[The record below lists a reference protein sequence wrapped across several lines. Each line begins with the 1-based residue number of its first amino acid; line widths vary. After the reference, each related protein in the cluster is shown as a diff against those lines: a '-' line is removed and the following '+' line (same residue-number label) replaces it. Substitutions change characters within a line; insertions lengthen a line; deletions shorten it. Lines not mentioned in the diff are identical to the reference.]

1 MKKIKTVCASLLLV
15 SVLAG
20 CQDATAKLPDS
31 STVLFS
37 VGSKNVTKG
46 DVYSVMAVTNGASQA
61 VNDVNRIIAQNEIE
75 LTEEMKTQAQQSL
88 ESYKTYYGDTFTK
101 HLEQIGMTE
110 QEYLDNYLIPSLQA
124 EQLTPK
130 YITDNFDKVAAAY
143 APVKATLLEFTSQD
157 DANAALSELKDGS
170 KDAATAAKDHNSA
183 SKGTSEIYTIES
195 TDLDSTVRT
204 MLHSAVPD
212 DGWFLVPETDG
223 ATFVVMRIDNND
235 PNAFKD
241 EAISVLRNVTAIN
254 NDATTYWFRKYNFHI
269 YDKTLYDSVASDY
282 PNNFVQE
289 LPAEEETPAVTE
301 TEAPET
307 TETTETTEESGN

>member
-1 MKKIKTVCASLLLV
+1 MKKISKVFASALLV

-20 CQDATAKLPDS
+20 CTDAVAKLPDS

-37 VGSKNVTKG
+37 VGSKTVTKG
-46 DVYSVMAVTNGASQA
+46 DVYAVMAGSNGAAQA
-61 VNDVNRIIAQNEIE
+61 VNDVNRIIAQKEIE
-75 LTEEMKTQAQQSL
+75 LTEEMKTQANESL
-88 ESYKTYYGDTFTK
+88 SSYKTYYGDTFTK
-101 HLEQIGMTE
+101 HLEQIGMSE

-130 YITDNFDKVAAAY
+130 YITENFDKVAATY

-183 SKGTSEIYTIES
+183 SKGTSVIYTIES

-204 MLHSAVPD
+204 MLKSAKPD
-212 DGWFLVPETDG
+212 DGWFVVAETDG
-223 ATFVVMRIDNND
+223 ATFIVMRIDDND
-235 PNAFKD
+235 PNNFKD
-241 EAISVLRNVTAIN
+241 EAVQTLRNVSAIS

-269 YDKTLYDSVASDY
+269 YDKTLYDAVASDY
-282 PNNFVQE
+282 PYNFVQE
-289 LPAEEETPAVTE
+289 LPAEEETAAPAAE
-301 TEAPET
+301 TPA
-307 TETTETTEESGN
+307 ETTEESGN

>member
-1 MKKIKTVCASLLLV
+1 MAAVAASL
-15 SVLAG
+15 
-20 CQDATAKLPDS
+20 
-31 STVLFS
+31 
-37 VGSKNVTKG
+37 
-46 DVYSVMAVTNGASQA
+46 
-61 VNDVNRIIAQNEIE
+61 
-75 LTEEMKTQAQQSL
+75 
-88 ESYKTYYGDTFTK
+88 
-101 HLEQIGMTE
+101 
-110 QEYLDNYLIPSLQA
+110 
-124 EQLTPK
+124 
-130 YITDNFDKVAAAY
+130 
-143 APVKATLLEFTSQD
+143 
-157 DANAALSELKDGS
+157 
-170 KDAATAAKDHNSA
+170 DHNSA

-301 TEAPET
+301 SETPET
-307 TETTETTEESGN
+307 TEQTTETTEESGN

>member
-1 MKKIKTVCASLLLV
+1 MKKINTVFASALLV

-20 CQDATAKLPDS
+20 CTDATAKLPDS
-31 STVLFS
+31 STPLFS
-37 VGSKNVTKG
+37 VGSKTVTKG
-46 DVYSVMAVTNGASQA
+46 DVYAAMAGSNGASQA
-61 VNDVNRIIAQNEIE
+61 VNDVNRLIAQAEVE
-75 LTEEMKTQAQQSL
+75 LTDEMKTQAEESL
-88 ESYKTYYGDTFTK
+88 SSYKTYYGDTFTK
-101 HLEQIGMTE
+101 HLEQIGMSE
-110 QEYLDNYLIPSLQA
+110 QEYLENYLIPSLQA

-130 YITDNFDKVAAAY
+130 YITENYDKVVADY

-183 SKGTSEIYTIES
+183 SKGTSTIYTIES

-212 DGWFLVPETDG
+212 DGWFVVAETDG
-223 ATFVVMRIDNND
+223 ATFIVMRIDDND
-235 PNAFKD
+235 PQNFKD
-241 EAISVLRNVTAIN
+241 EAVSTLQNVSAVA

-269 YDKTLYDSVASDY
+269 YDKTLYDAVASDY

-289 LPAEEETPAVTE
+289 MKE
-301 TEAPET
+301 EAPAAET
-307 TETTETTEESGN
+307 AEDSGN